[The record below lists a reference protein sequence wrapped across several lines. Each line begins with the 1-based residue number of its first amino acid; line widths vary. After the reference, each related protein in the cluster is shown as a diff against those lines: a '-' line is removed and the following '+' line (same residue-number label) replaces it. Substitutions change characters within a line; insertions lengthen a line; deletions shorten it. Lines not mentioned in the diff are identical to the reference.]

1 MRLRYSLPLEDLNNT
16 GLVGEVLHE
25 ISDIWLDYVGQHV
38 DFFTDEDL
46 L

>member
-1 MRLRYSLPLEDLNNT
+1 MRLRYSLLLEDLDKT

-25 ISDIWLDYVGQHV
+25 IADIWLDYVGQHV
-38 DFFTDEDL
+38 NFFADEDL